1 MVAGTLLHI
10 ATWPECL
17 TPDTRHPP
25 GLHLINLVRN
35 VGVRGGRGD
44 QAHFKVICIKW
55 ETHINLKLTHKVKL
69 TLNEKFM

>member
-35 VGVRGGRGD
+35 VGVRGGGVAR
-44 QAHFKVICIKW
+44 
-55 ETHINLKLTHKVKL
+55 L
-69 TLNEKFM
+69 TLK